1 MKYNIRGNKIDVTKA
16 INDYIEEKVSK
27 LEKYLDDNE
36 KVEVKALIS
45 AKGKAQKVE
54 VTIWSGK
61 YNIRA
66 EESHEDLYASIDLV
80 VDKVERQFKKYR
92 GKLTSRKSNKD
103 EYVPSIEIEEYEE
116 YENET
121 IVRKKEV
128 FLKPIDEEEA
138 IIQME
143 LLGHSFFVFKNV
155 DTDKINVVY
164 KRKDGDYGI
173 IEAN

>member
-1 MKYNIRGNKIDVTKA
+1 MKYNFRGNKIEVTDA
-16 INDYIEEKVSK
+16 IKEYLETKLSKV
-27 LEKYLDDNE
+27 EKYLDDNDE
-36 KVEVKALIS
+36 VEAKALIS
-45 AKGKAQKVE
+45 TKGKDQKVE

-66 EESHEDLYASIDLV
+66 EETNNDLYSAIDLV
-80 VDKVERQFKKYR
+80 VDKLERQFKKY
-92 GKLTSRKSNKD
+92 KSKFTNKRVAK
-103 EYVPSIEIEEYEE
+103 EEIMPEIEDFFEDEE
-116 YENET
+116 QT
-121 IVRKKEV
+121 IVRRKEV

-138 IIQME
+138 ITQME

-155 DTDKINVVY
+155 DTQKINVVY

>member
-1 MKYNIRGNKIDVTKA
+1 MKYNIRGNKIEVTEA
-16 INDYIEEKVSK
+16 INDYITSKVSK
-27 LEKYLDDNE
+27 LEKYLDDNDE
-36 KVEVKALIS
+36 VEAKALIS
-45 AKGKAQKVE
+45 AKGKEQKVE

-66 EESHEDLYASIDLV
+66 EETNEDLYAAIDLV
-80 VDKVERQFKKYR
+80 VDKLERQFKKYR
-92 GKLTSRKSNKD
+92 GKLTSKRAAKED
-103 EYVPSIEIEEYEE
+103 FPSVEIEEYFEDEE
-116 YENET
+116 QT
-121 IVRKKEV
+121 VVRRKEV
-128 FLKPIDEEEA
+128 YLKPIDEEEA
-138 IIQME
+138 ITQME

>member
-16 INDYIEEKVSK
+16 INDYIEEKMSK

-66 EESHEDLYASIDLV
+66 EESHEDLYAAIDLV
-80 VDKVERQFKKYR
+80 VDKLERQFKKYR